1 MTPSFAAQAKE
12 EICANPL
19 AQSLPEAELAAM
31 TLSGAAVSGPADACI
46 LKYRTESA
54 VVAKRLKT
62 LILDLTQEE
71 PELSAGK
78 RSWLV
83 TVSNGPALLARLG
96 LDAALAGSLP
106 PRALKTRR
114 GRVAAVRGAFLVSGS
129 VSDPNKG
136 YHLEFVT
143 PKETFASLLQSTLRT
158 LGLEAKIFQRKS
170 CFVIYLNEGDSIAS
184 LLALIGAHTSILDLE
199 NVRVLKET
207 RNNVNRIVNCETA
220 NINKS
225 VNAAVAQIR
234 SIELIDRE
242 VGLTKLSAALQE
254 AARLRLE
261 YPEATLQ
268 ELCELSG
275 TTKSG
280 MNHRLRKIK
289 AIARDISGEEL

>member
-1 MTPSFAAQAKE
+1 MSPSFALRAKE

-31 TLSGAAVSGPADACI
+31 TLTGALPVQGDGTFG
-46 LKYRTESA
+46 LKYRTESPD
-54 VVAKRLKT
+54 VARRLRT
-62 LILDLTQEE
+62 LVHAMTEE
-71 PELSAGK
+71 EAAITSGK
-78 RSWLV
+78 RALSV
-83 TVSNGPALLARLG
+83 TVENGAALLARLG
-96 LDAALAGSLP
+96 LDTTLDGSLP
-106 PRALKTRR
+106 ERALRTRR
-114 GRVAAVRGAFLVSGS
+114 GRVAVVRGAFLLGGTI
-129 VSDPNKG
+129 SDPNKG

-143 PKETFASLLQSTLRT
+143 AKETFAHLLQKTLHN
-158 LGLEAKIFQRKS
+158 LGMEAKIFQRKA

-234 SIELIDRE
+234 NIKLIEQEI
-242 VGLTKLSAALQE
+242 GLNKLSAALQE
-254 AARLRLE
+254 AASLRIQ

-280 MNHRLRKIK
+280 MNHRLRKIN